1 MRRWISGRVNTRKSW
16 QQLENEL
23 SWHKTHHYVVFF
35 SFFPFKLL
43 FPQHWRWPGIAQ
55 TSLWSW
61 VLIIEWKIYR
71 ATEWL
76 RFYDTFTLGKLQKFY
91 SFNEMIS
98 NIQCFSTSSTKR
110 YLQNKTAR
118 RLLLSQG
125 ETMTSISNIFLDKSI
140 LTIDGTLNQ

>member
-23 SWHKTHHYVVFF
+23 SWHKTNHYVVFF
-35 SFFPFKLL
+35 SFFPFKLY
-43 FPQHWRWPGIAQ
+43 FRNIEGDRA
-55 TSLWSW
+55 SLRLHYGPEYWS
-61 VLIIEWKIYR
+61 LNERSI
-71 ATEWL
+71 EWL